1 VKPAQ
6 GWPRPHGEETQLPLL
21 LTLALIVVMYLSPVE
36 LFPSLAPYRPVLV
49 LSAIG
54 LPAALMAGVL
64 HRFSFRAP
72 QIYLLLAF
80 AGALAFSRVYQGWLG
95 GALRAWEDFGPTI
108 ASFLMTAIVASAIR
122 HQKAL
127 ALTFVAIALY
137 LVMQG
142 ALAYHFGYR
151 EEQFIRLDW
160 QMVGEGEREKTL
172 KRICGPGFLN
182 DPNDLAQ
189 NLLIAL
195 PLLGAFWQKR
205 RWLRNA
211 LLIGPA
217 AAWIL
222 YGVALT
228 RSRGAAAGLVIA
240 AALAVRDRVGKV
252 GMWII
257 TGLLAGGLSGLNF
270 WGSRVL
276 SLQEASISGRLEAWG
291 AGLQMLKESPLF
303 GIGFGGFTDRHELTA
318 HNSFVL
324 CFAETGLVGYFFW
337 IGLLVATARDLGLLA
352 RLPATDTAQEQVRR
366 WARTVRLAFYT
377 FLATAWFLSRTYI
390 PTLYL
395 LIAMG
400 VGLREMAHQNGWIKL
415 PGLDRKWLVSTVA
428 LQVFSIALVYLTV
441 RLRWMQ

>member
-1 VKPAQ
+1 
-6 GWPRPHGEETQLPLL
+6 
-21 LTLALIVVMYLSPVE
+21 
-36 LFPSLAPYRPVLV
+36 
-49 LSAIG
+49 
-54 LPAALMAGVL
+54 
-64 HRFSFRAP
+64 
-72 QIYLLLAF
+72 
-80 AGALAFSRVYQGWLG
+80 
-95 GALRAWEDFGPTI
+95 LR
-108 ASFLMTAIVASAIR
+108 
-122 HQKAL
+122 
-127 ALTFVAIALY
+127 
-137 LVMQG
+137 
-142 ALAYHFGYR
+142 
-151 EEQFIRLDW
+151 
-160 QMVGEGEREKTL
+160 EG
-172 KRICGPGFLN
+172 
-182 DPNDLAQ
+182 
-189 NLLIAL
+189 
-195 PLLGAFWQKR
+195 
-205 RWLRNA
+205 
-211 LLIGPA
+211 
-217 AAWIL
+217 
-222 YGVALT
+222 
-228 RSRGAAAGLVIA
+228 
-240 AALAVRDRVGKV
+240 
-252 GMWII
+252 
-257 TGLLAGGLSGLNF
+257 
-270 WGSRVL
+270 
-276 SLQEASISGRLEAWG
+276 SISGRLEAWG

>member
-1 VKPAQ
+1 
-6 GWPRPHGEETQLPLL
+6 LPLL

-122 HQKAL
+122 RQKAL

-195 PLLGAFWQKR
+195 PLLGAFWKKR

-211 LLIGPA
+211 LLVLAPA
-217 AAWIL
+217 VWIL
-222 YGVALT
+222 YGLLLT
-228 RSRGAAAGLVIA
+228 RSRGAAVGLAVMAG
-240 AALAVRDRVGKV
+240 LAVRDRLGKMGTWV
-252 GMWII
+252 LS
-257 TGLLAGGLSGLNF
+257 GLLAGGLLGANF
-270 WGSRVL
+270 WGARVV
-276 SLQEASISGRLEAWG
+276 SLREGSISGRVDAWG

-303 GIGFGGFTDRHELTA
+303 GIGFRDFTDRHELTA

-337 IGLLVATARDLGLLA
+337 MGLLVATARDLELLA

-400 VGLREMAHQNGWIKL
+400 VGLREIAHQNGWIKL

-428 LQVFSIALVYLTV
+428 LQLVSIALVYLTV

>member
-1 VKPAQ
+1 M
-6 GWPRPHGEETQLPLL
+6 PLV

-72 QIYLLLAF
+72 QIYLLMAF
-80 AGALAFSRVYQGWLG
+80 AWALAFSRVYQGWLG
-95 GALRAWEDFGPTI
+95 GALRAWEDFGPTL
-108 ASFLMTAIVASAIR
+108 ASFLMTAIVASGIR
-122 HQKAL
+122 RQKAL
-127 ALTFVAIALY
+127 ALTLIAIALY

-142 ALAYHFGYR
+142 VLAYHFGYR
-151 EEQFIRLDW
+151 EDQFIRLDW
-160 QMVGEGEREKTL
+160 QTVGEGEREKTL
-172 KRICGPGFLN
+172 KRICGAGFLH

-195 PLLGAFWQKR
+195 PLLGAFWRKR

-211 LLIGPA
+211 LLVLAPTL
-217 AAWIL
+217 WIL
-222 YGVALT
+222 YGLMLT
-228 RSRGAAAGLVIA
+228 RSRGAAVG
-240 AALAVRDRVGKV
+240 LAVMVGLAVGDRLGRLGTWVLS
-252 GMWII
+252 
-257 TGLLAGGLSGLNF
+257 GLLAGGLLGANF
-270 WGSRVL
+270 WGARVV
-276 SLQEASISGRLEAWG
+276 SLREASISGRVDAWG
-291 AGLQMLKESPLF
+291 AGLQMLRESPLF
-303 GIGFGGFTDRHELTA
+303 GIGFRDFTGRHELTA

-337 IGLLVATARDLGLLA
+337 MGLLVATGRDLGLLSK
-352 RLPATDTAQEQVRR
+352 LPATDAAPEQVRR
-366 WARTVRLAFYT
+366 WARTIRLAFYT

-400 VGLREMAHQNGWIKL
+400 VGLRETAHQNGWIKL
-415 PGLDRKWLVSTVA
+415 PGLDRKWLVSTLA
-428 LQVFSIALVYLTV
+428 LVVVSLALVYITV
-441 RLRWMQ
+441 RLRWMR